1 MYEVERVSISWKEM
15 FAGDITQPQ
24 PDTQVR
30 AYQQGKQT
38 VTQAHA
44 KARKTRREI
53 HDLTAG
59 TVIRISHLWLK
70 KTASD

>member
-15 FAGDITQPQ
+15 FGGDITQPQ

-30 AYQQGKQT
+30 ACQQGKQT

-44 KARKTRREI
+44 KARKTQREI
-53 HDLTAG
+53 HDL

-70 KTASD
+70 KKAND